1 MLRLLGILAR
11 NSIEPRK
18 KEIPALDAEPAP
30 DELLLESD
38 SKTYKTVKIGS
49 QTWMAEMRTWA

>member
-1 MLRLLGILAR
+1 MAR